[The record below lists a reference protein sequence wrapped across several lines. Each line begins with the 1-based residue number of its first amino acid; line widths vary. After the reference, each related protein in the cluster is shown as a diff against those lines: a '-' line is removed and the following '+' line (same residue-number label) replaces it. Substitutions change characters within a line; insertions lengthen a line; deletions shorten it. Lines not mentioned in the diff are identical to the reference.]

1 MKYQEYRRKERRII
15 LFEVDTD
22 AMKVFIREIGLK
34 QKVISQR
41 CGIPEV
47 RLSLILQGKRKCEAG
62 EYASLCNELG
72 VNPNKFLKPRKTE
85 KTKSC

>member
-1 MKYQEYRRKERRII
+1 MHVE
-15 LFEVDTD
+15 LFEVDTEEI
-22 AMKVFIREIGLK
+22 KVFIREIGLK
-34 QKVISQR
+34 QKVISRR

-72 VNPNKFLKPRKTE
+72 VSPDKFLKQRIPDNQAHG
-85 KTKSC
+85 

>member
-1 MKYQEYRRKERRII
+1 MY
-15 LFEVDTD
+15 EVDTE
-22 AMKVFIREIGLK
+22 AIKVFIREIGLK

-72 VNPNKFLKPRKTE
+72 VNPNKFMKPRLPDKQAQG
-85 KTKSC
+85 